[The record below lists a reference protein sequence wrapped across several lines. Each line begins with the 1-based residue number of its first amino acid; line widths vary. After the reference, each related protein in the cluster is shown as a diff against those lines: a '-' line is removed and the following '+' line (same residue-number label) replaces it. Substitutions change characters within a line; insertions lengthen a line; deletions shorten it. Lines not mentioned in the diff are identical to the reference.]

1 MSIVNPKD
9 SLQQQNRK
17 LLKVVSALMK
27 RVEHDDGQS
36 DGAAYIQFE
45 RAALLEQRVQERTL
59 ELEQAMGLLHQ
70 SNARLS
76 AANQEAESARR
87 NLADAIET
95 LSEGFALFSPNDVLV
110 MCNSRFSRVFIDTVT
125 DLQPGLPFAQCIAQ
139 VSRSRYLALPE
150 GMTPEDWAARRMRYH
165 KDRRVLLN
173 VELSGDRWLQIS
185 EHRTS
190 NGGTVVVQTDVTDL
204 VRLERAERAKLI
216 DNQARMIRAT
226 LDHLNQAV
234 VIFDSDT
241 QLVGWN
247 DKVEQL
253 LPMPSRRL
261 MLGARFAGIV
271 DVLEGKVILGDGMTC
286 TALQSW
292 AQGGTPRPA
301 LHFSLTEISGRT
313 LQAFAAAM
321 PDGGFVM
328 SFTDVTR
335 ERETARQL
343 AQLNQQLEHR
353 VLERTRELEIALS
366 AAERA
371 NASKSRFVAAA
382 SHDLLQPLAAAKLFL
397 ASLEESITAQ
407 QRSVVDKACSALGAA
422 ESIIDALMNISKL
435 DEDALQL
442 DMRPVALDR
451 VLAPVV
457 AETEI
462 LAQQK
467 GLRLSYVPSTLYVH
481 SDPSY
486 LRRIVQNLLGNAVR
500 YTDHGQVLLGVRR
513 RAGYA
518 RIEVWDTGPG
528 IAQHNQ
534 KVIFEEFR
542 RLTPHSPSNTGL
554 GLGLAI
560 VERACQ
566 RLNHRIDLWSQT
578 GQGSCFR
585 VHAPVVQPALGVT
598 SQDAGHKSGARHV
611 KRDLIVLLVENDA
624 QMRRALTL
632 MLETWGVDVIEAD
645 GADSAHALL
654 GDLGIAPDLCLFD
667 YHLGMG
673 QTGVDLHKQL
683 HDPHRPIP
691 TAIISAS
698 RDLQV
703 VHDCAAAGLTF
714 LSKPLDQE
722 DLRAFLSQVR

>member
-1 MSIVNPKD
+1 M
-9 SLQQQNRK
+9 RK
-17 LLKVVSALMK
+17 
-27 RVEHDDGQS
+27 
-36 DGAAYIQFE
+36 
-45 RAALLEQRVQERTL
+45 
-59 ELEQAMGLLHQ
+59 
-70 SNARLS
+70 
-76 AANQEAESARR
+76 
-87 NLADAIET
+87 
-95 LSEGFALFSPNDVLV
+95 
-110 MCNSRFSRVFIDTVT
+110 
-125 DLQPGLPFAQCIAQ
+125 
-139 VSRSRYLALPE
+139 
-150 GMTPEDWAARRMRYH
+150 H
-165 KDRRVLLN
+165 KDRRVLFNLQ
-173 VELSGDRWLQIS
+173 LSQDRWLQIS
-185 EHRTS
+185 EHRTR
-190 NGGTVVVQTDVTDL
+190 NGGSVVVHTDVTDL

-216 DNQARMIRAT
+216 DNQARMVRAT

-234 VIFDSDT
+234 AIFDADA

-253 LPMPSRRL
+253 LPLPARRL
-261 MLGARFAGIV
+261 RLGARFDGLV
-271 DVLEGKVILGDGMTC
+271 DVLGDKVVFGDGMTC
-286 TALQSW
+286 AALQLW
-292 AQGGTPRPA
+292 AQGQTPRPS
-301 LHFSLTEISGRT
+301 LNFPLTEISGRT
-313 LQAFAAAM
+313 LQTFAAAM

-328 SFTDVTR
+328 SFTDVTH

-343 AQLNQQLEHR
+343 AQLNQKLEQR
-353 VLERTRELEIALS
+353 VRERTSELEIALS

-407 QRSVVDKACSALGAA
+407 QRTVVEKASSALGAA

-442 DMRPVALDR
+442 DMRPVALDN

-467 GLRLSYVPSTLYVH
+467 GLQLRYVPSTLYVH

-500 YTDHGQVLLGVRR
+500 YTDHGKVVLGVRR
-513 RAGYA
+513 CAGNA

-528 IAQHNQ
+528 IASQDQ
-534 KVIFEEFR
+534 QVIFEEFR
-542 RLTPHSPSNTGL
+542 RLTPHGPGNSGL

-566 RLNHRIDLWSQT
+566 RLNHQIDLWSHP

-585 VHAPVVQPALGVT
+585 VHAPVVQPVFAAADQT
-598 SQDAGHKSGARHV
+598 SDPKGGTPRV
-611 KRDLIVLLVENDA
+611 KRNLIVLLVENDA

-632 MLETWGVDVIEAD
+632 MLETWGLNVIEAD
-645 GADSAHALL
+645 GIKSAHTLL
-654 GDLGIAPDLCLFD
+654 DDLGITPDLCLFD
-667 YHLGMG
+667 YHLGRAK
-673 QTGVDLHKQL
+673 TGVDLHKQL
-683 HDPHRPIP
+683 HDPQKPVP

-703 VHDCAAAGLTF
+703 LHDCAATGLTF
-714 LSKPLDQE
+714 LRKPLDQE